1 MFIIKYIYRH
11 YFFNDI
17 SFEKVAFGYGFELV
31 ATYELQNIGVQ
42 WSNFNSNP
50 YVMRNSF
57 SMMTICLIMLLDAV
71 IYMILAWYIETVWP
85 GEYGISRP
93 WYFMFTLSYWTG
105 EKSKPFKTSGR
116 FSFFNF
122 NWLYDSKQKIILEE
136 EKLSENLL
144 TTNNESVEEIE
155 NENDLVPGV
164 VINKL
169 NKVYTRGNNHALK
182 GLSVK
187 FYQNEITAFL
197 GHNGA
202 GKSTTMHILTGLY
215 RPTTGSAH
223 INGLSISESMNKIRK
238 SLGFVPQH
246 NILFPLMSVSEHLW
260 FYARLKGMARA
271 DTLDETEKMLK
282 DTGLEVKR
290 DEPSKNLSGG
300 MQRKLS
306 GKFFRYKWIV
316 STKNRNYIS

>member
-1 MFIIKYIYRH
+1 M
-11 YFFNDI
+11 
-17 SFEKVAFGYGFELV
+17 

-93 WYFMFTLSYWTG
+93 WYFLFTPSYWG
-105 EKSKPFKTSGR
+105 MGVKNKRSAGNKTSW
-116 FSFFNF
+116 F
-122 NWLYDSKQKIILEE
+122 YDTKQKIILDE
-136 EKLSENLL
+136 EKLEEKNLV
-144 TTNNESVEEIE
+144 NNDSVEEIE
-155 NENDLVPGV
+155 NESLLVPG
-164 VINKL
+164 IEIKKL
-169 NKVYTRGNNHALK
+169 NKVYSRGNNHALK

-215 RPTTGSAH
+215 RPTTGTAY
-223 INGLSISESMNKIRK
+223 INGLSITDSMNKIRK

-246 NILFPLMSVSEHLW
+246 NILFPLMTVSEHLW
-260 FYARLKGMARA
+260 FYARLKGLPRS
-271 DTLDETEKMLK
+271 DTLDETEKMLQ
-282 DTGLEVKR
+282 DTGLEAKR
-290 DEPSKNLSGG
+290 NEPSKNLSGG

-306 GKFFRYKWIV
+306 G
-316 STKNRNYIS
+316 NN

>member
-1 MFIIKYIYRH
+1 
-11 YFFNDI
+11 
-17 SFEKVAFGYGFELV
+17 
-31 ATYELQNIGVQ
+31 
-42 WSNFNSNP
+42 
-50 YVMRNSF
+50 MRNSF

-71 IYMILAWYIETVWP
+71 IYMVLAWYIETVWP

-93 WYFMFTLSYWTG
+93 WYFMFTISYWTG
-105 EKSKPFKTSGR
+105 EKNTKLFKKSDR
-116 FSFFNF
+116 FSFFN
-122 NWLYDSKQKIILEE
+122 WLYDTKQKIILEE
-136 EKLSENLL
+136 EKLEENLL
-144 TTNNESVEEIE
+144 TNNESVEVIE
-155 NENDLVPGV
+155 NENDLVAGI
-164 VINKL
+164 VIDKL

-215 RPTTGSAH
+215 RPTTGTAH
-223 INGLSISESMNKIRK
+223 INGLSISQSMNKIRK

-260 FYARLKGMARA
+260 FYARLKGMART
-271 DTLDETEKMLK
+271 DTLDEMERMLK
-282 DTGLEVKR
+282 DTGLVSKR

-306 GKFFRYKWIV
+306 GKFINKYRVI
-316 STKNRNYIS
+316 